1 MARDSGLA
9 PIDELVES
17 SQPIKTAFKR
27 LIYVFL
33 VGSAVALIFIGKI
46 ETVLVDKIRAN
57 SSDISAPILE
67 VLSAPVLLARNAAN
81 HIVDLANL
89 IEENERLKEENTRL
103 LQWQVFARKLEAEN
117 KELKSLLRFD
127 PGPDAKF
134 ISARAIAEIGSTFA
148 RVLLINVGEDKGM
161 RTDLAVMTGDGVVGR
176 VISAGERSSRVL
188 LLTDINSHVP
198 VLVGEKATRAILE
211 GNNTENP
218 SIKFVDSDAD
228 LSPGDLITTS
238 GHGGIYPQ
246 GLPIGVV
253 AGEIE
258 GEILAQ
264 TFVDWR
270 RITFVR
276 VIDLGA
282 KGLPAKSASKK
293 NNG

>member
-198 VLVGEKATRAILE
+198 VLVGEKAIRAILE

-218 SIKFVDSDAD
+218 SIKFVDSDAG

-246 GLPIGVV
+246 GLPIGVI

-282 KGLPAKSASKK
+282 KGLPAKSAGKK

>member
-1 MARDSGLA
+1 MY
-9 PIDELVES
+9 
-17 SQPIKTAFKR
+17 KR
-27 LIYVFL
+27 Q
-33 VGSAVALIFIGKI
+33 
-46 ETVLVDKIRAN
+46 VLVDKIRAN
-57 SSDISAPILE
+57 SSDINAPILE

-218 SIKFVDSDAD
+218 SIKFVDSDAG

-282 KGLPAKSASKK
+282 KGLPAKQVGKK
-293 NNG
+293 SNG

>member
-188 LLTDINSHVP
+188 LLTDINSQVP

-218 SIKFVDSDAD
+218 SIKFVDSDAG

-282 KGLPAKSASKK
+282 KGLPAKSAGKK

>member
-27 LIYVFL
+27 LIYLFL

-67 VLSAPVLLARNAAN
+67 VLSAPVLLTRNAAN

-188 LLTDINSHVP
+188 LLTDINSQVP

-282 KGLPAKSASKK
+282 KGLPAKSAGKK

>member
-188 LLTDINSHVP
+188 LLTDINSQVP

-218 SIKFVDSDAD
+218 SIKFVDSDAG

-282 KGLPAKSASKK
+282 KGLPAKQVGKK
-293 NNG
+293 SNG

>member
-27 LIYVFL
+27 LIYLFL

-188 LLTDINSHVP
+188 LLTDINSQVP

-218 SIKFVDSDAD
+218 SIKFVDSDAG

>member
-117 KELKSLLRFD
+117 QELKSLLRFD

-161 RTDLAVMTGDGVVGR
+161 RSDLAVMTGDGVVGR

-188 LLTDINSHVP
+188 LLTDINSQVP

-218 SIKFVDSDAD
+218 SIKFVDSDAG

>member
-1 MARDSGLA
+1 M
-9 PIDELVES
+9 
-17 SQPIKTAFKR
+17 
-27 LIYVFL
+27 
-33 VGSAVALIFIGKI
+33 
-46 ETVLVDKIRAN
+46 
-57 SSDISAPILE
+57 
-67 VLSAPVLLARNAAN
+67 LLARNAAN

-148 RVLLINVGEDKGM
+148 RVLLINVGEDKGI

-282 KGLPAKSASKK
+282 KGLPSKSAGKK